1 MFQKTYLLIRKYQYT
16 LSILILIGL
25 FFFLP
30 PLKADD
36 KTLYIVT
43 PAWKNWTNTDGT
55 GYYFDLVR
63 LIYKPLGYK
72 ILFDIAYFSRAKKMV
87 ELKEAD
93 AAFSLYMNSS
103 NESYITPKHSLTSG
117 EVVIM
122 FSRDIEWKGISS
134 LYQKDIL
141 YPKGYNFIPEIPIS
155 FTHIEVSDSKT
166 GILMLM
172 RGRASYFIT
181 NLEEMT
187 QLQQELRID
196 MTLYRVEHLYSK
208 KLFMGFSNTDKGRRL
223 VEQFDQRMTL
233 LINNGQ
239 IDKLN
244 KKWNLKTR

>member
-1 MFQKTYLLIRKYQYT
+1 MFLKAYLLIRKYQYA
-16 LSILILIGL
+16 LNIFMFISL
-25 FFFLP
+25 FFFLL

-43 PAWKNWTNTDGT
+43 PVWKNWTNSDGT

-63 LIYKPLGYK
+63 LIYKPLGYE
-72 ILFDIAYFSRAKKMV
+72 IIFDIAPFSQAKKMV

-93 AAFSLYMNSS
+93 AAFSLYMANS
-103 NESYITPKHSLTSG
+103 NEDYVTPKHSLASG

-122 FSRDIEWKGISS
+122 FSRDLEWQGISS
-134 LYQKDIL
+134 LNQKDIL
-141 YPKGYNFIPEIPIS
+141 YPQGYNFIPEIPIT

-166 GILMLM
+166 GMLMLM

-196 MTLYRVEHLYSK
+196 MTLYRVEHLYAK
-208 KLFMGFSNTDKGRRL
+208 KLFMGFSNTNKGRL
-223 VEQFDQRMTL
+223 LAQLFDQRMTL
-233 LINNGQ
+233 LINNSQ